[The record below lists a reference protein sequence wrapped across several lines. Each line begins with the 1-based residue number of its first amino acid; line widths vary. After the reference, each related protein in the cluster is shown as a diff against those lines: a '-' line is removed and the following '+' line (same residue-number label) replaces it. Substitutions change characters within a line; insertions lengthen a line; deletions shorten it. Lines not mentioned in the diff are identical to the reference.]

1 MERRKRISRRLIQ
14 GGWGFLVFA
23 VIFGVLRALAEQPVF
38 DSLTI
43 PMIIIGVLLLVGG
56 YLLKR

>member
-1 MERRKRISRRLIQ
+1 MDRKIRISRRLIQ

-43 PMIIIGVLLLVGG
+43 PMIIIGVLLLVVG
-56 YLLKR
+56 YLQRQ

>member
-1 MERRKRISRRLIQ
+1 MDRRIRISRRLIQ

-23 VIFGVLRALAEQPVF
+23 VIFGILRALAEQPVF

-43 PMIIIGVLLLVGG
+43 PMTIIGIILLAIG
-56 YLLKR
+56 YFLR